1 MGIGS
6 SRRSITHKVTKN
18 DIGLKNRS
26 TWTVTINS
34 RIKIVF
40 DNNK

>member
-1 MGIGS
+1 MGS

-18 DIGLKNRS
+18 DIGLYNRS

-34 RIKIVF
+34 RIAIVF